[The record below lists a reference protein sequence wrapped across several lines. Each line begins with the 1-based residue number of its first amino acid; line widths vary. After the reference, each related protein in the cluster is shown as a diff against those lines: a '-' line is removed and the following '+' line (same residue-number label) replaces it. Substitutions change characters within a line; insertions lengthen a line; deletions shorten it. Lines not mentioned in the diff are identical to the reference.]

1 MKNKPVYAIE
11 SVDNALRLI
20 QMLRDHGALR
30 LKQAAAELHV
40 APSTAHRLMS
50 MLVYRG
56 FALQDDSRVYHP
68 GPSMG
73 AGPARREWTRTFREL
88 ARPHLETLAGQ
99 TGETVNLVIRIGS
112 QVRFLTTVESTNVLR
127 VGDRTGT
134 VLPARHTSGG
144 KALLAEMDVVK
155 LHRLY
160 GTGALT
166 ESDEPMSEE
175 EFDRLVR
182 ELKLVRRR
190 GYAMNNQE
198 TEDSVV
204 ACAICVRDPAKAA
217 IGAVSVSLPVN
228 RYHPHR
234 LEPMIGRIRAAV
246 LALERDIAE
255 LATPLEAGT

>member
-20 QMLRDHGALR
+20 QMLRDQGTLR
-30 LKQAAAELHV
+30 LKLAAAELDV

-73 AGPARREWTRTFREL
+73 AGPAGREWTRTFREI
-88 ARPHLETLAGQ
+88 ARPHLEALAAQ
-99 TGETVNLVIRIGS
+99 TGETVNLVIRIGT
-112 QVRFLTTVESTNVLR
+112 QVRFLTTIESSNLLR

-134 VLPARHTSGG
+134 VLPARRASGG
-144 KALLAEMDVVK
+144 KALLAELDVVK
-155 LHRLY
+155 LQRLY
-160 GTGALT
+160 GTGAVA
-166 ESDEPMSEE
+166 ESDEAMTEQ

-198 TEDSVV
+198 TEDAVV
-204 ACAICVRDPAKAA
+204 ACAVCVRDPRKTA
-217 IGAVSVSLPVN
+217 IGAVSVSMPVN
-228 RYHPHR
+228 RYQPDR
-234 LEPMIGRIRAAV
+234 LDPILARTRAAV
-246 LALERDIAE
+246 AALERHLAE
-255 LATPLEAGT
+255 TNIDLNVGG

>member
-20 QMLRDHGALR
+20 QMLRDQGKLR
-30 LKQAAAELHV
+30 LKQAAAELDV

-73 AGPARREWTRTFREL
+73 AGPARREWTRTFREV
-88 ARPHLETLAGQ
+88 ARPHLETLAAQ
-99 TGETVNLVIRIGS
+99 TGETVNLVIRIGT
-112 QVRFLTTVESTNVLR
+112 QVRFLATIESTNVLR

-134 VLPARHTSGG
+134 VLPARRASGG
-144 KALLAEMDVVK
+144 KALLAELDVAK

-160 GTGALT
+160 GSGALA
-166 ESDEPMSEE
+166 ESDEAMTEQ
-175 EFDRLVR
+175 EFDRLIR

-198 TEDSVV
+198 TEDAVV
-204 ACAICVRDPAKAA
+204 ACAVCVRDRSKAA
-217 IGAVSVSLPVN
+217 IGAVTVSLPVN
-228 RYHPHR
+228 RYHPER
-234 LEPMIGRIRAAV
+234 LEPILGRIRTAVAAIEHD
-246 LALERDIAE
+246 LAEMNIDLSAVE
-255 LATPLEAGT
+255 